1 MTILVKNLWS
11 KDYWLWVW
19 LFTVGASES
28 WSLKPFSRANSSL
41 LTSIY
46 WWNNEL
52 RLKYS
57 KLKDMWSYPL
67 PFAAPPCSSLS
78 PKDHFGWMRTV
89 LINQSRILLH
99 EFLGQGRVLALGLL
113 RSCTLGV
120 QSWQVFLAQFP
131 SPGVL
136 GSNWLCNSLLAHPGA
151 FCGKQEAR
159 RQILITGR
167 ALIDITC
174 VLIGRG
180 EGSGY
185 GHSRKKKAWI
195 FPAFWKL

>member
-1 MTILVKNLWS
+1 MMILVKNLWS

-57 KLKDMWSYPL
+57 KLKDMWSYSL
-67 PFAAPPCSSLS
+67 PFPAPPCSSLS
-78 PKDHFGWMRTV
+78 PRDHFGWTRTV
-89 LINQSRILLH
+89 LISQSHILLH

-113 RSCTLGV
+113 RSCMLGV

-136 GSNWLCNSLLAHPGA
+136 GSNWLCNSLLAHPGV
-151 FCGKQEAR
+151 FVENR
-159 RQILITGR
+159 RRGGR
-167 ALIDITC
+167 
-174 VLIGRG
+174 
-180 EGSGY
+180 
-185 GHSRKKKAWI
+185 
-195 FPAFWKL
+195 F